1 MKFRWS
7 NFSLLFLC
15 ISLALS
21 CDSDDEKI
29 VCLLS
34 SVKTGD
40 VTEEYIYNS
49 ENKIEALL
57 IHSDEGEAKANL
69 EYNDKGQ
76 FIKMESFDVS
86 EPEEFDTYELVYD
99 NNNNPQ
105 KLNYWSPEKDLSGPP
120 QSVLTFYH
128 DGRNRLIKLEIS
140 YDGVVWHSRRF
151 EYDIRGNVNKIFFSY
166 QEEEFLGVENLS
178 FDNKPKYYGL
188 TPELETLSVY
198 IRFFQPGKNNPLTAR
213 IYADA
218 NSQAVAMTY
227 AVGYDENG
235 LIASNKASTS
245 SSGNNPEFEVAT
257 YNCQL

>member
-1 MKFRWS
+1 MKVRWS
-7 NFSLLFLC
+7 NFSLFFLC
-15 ISLALS
+15 ILLAIS

-29 VCLLS
+29 VCRLS
-34 SVKTGD
+34 SLKTTD
-40 VTEEYIYNS
+40 VTEEYVYNA
-49 ENKIEALL
+49 ENKIEAML

-69 EYNDKGQ
+69 EYNDQGQ
-76 FIKMESFDVS
+76 FTKMVSFDVS
-86 EPEEFDTYELVYD
+86 IPEEFDTYELIYD
-99 NNNNPQ
+99 SNNKPQ
-105 KLNYWSPEKDLSGPP
+105 KLHYWSPEDDLSGPP

-151 EYDIRGNVNKIFFSY
+151 EYDNHSNVSKIFFSY

-213 IYADA
+213 TYADA
-218 NSQAVAMTY
+218 NSQAVAVTY
-227 AVGYDENG
+227 DVEYDENG
-235 LIASNKASTS
+235 LITSNQASTS
-245 SSGNNPEFEVAT
+245 SSGNNRDFDVVT
-257 YNCQL
+257 YDCQL